1 MLAAVDQA
9 AEAGDAET
17 QRLTL
22 ESLRAVHS
30 ELGENE
36 AAEAAKGRLKIMG
49 VRTSPP
55 PKNFRDR

>member
-1 MLAAVDQA
+1 
-9 AEAGDAET
+9 
-17 QRLTL
+17 LTL